1 MDERASGRNCEVPP
15 FSLSPTPPFPI
26 AHTQTMPDTIEVFDT
41 TLRDGTQGEHVT
53 LSARDKVRIARRLD
67 AFGIDVIEGGWPG
80 SNPKDQA
87 FFDDARTE
95 EWPHAAICAFGSTRH
110 ASNAPADDPNLQA
123 LIEAETDVVSIFG
136 KSWTLHVEQALG
148 VSRETNLDLI
158 RSSVAF
164 LREHGKRVI
173 YDAEHFFD
181 GHADNP
187 DYALRTLR
195 AAAEAGADTLVL
207 CDTNGGSLPHD
218 IYEVTAAVHDE
229 FDTTLGIHAHDDG
242 GCAVAN
248 SLAAVRAGARH
259 VQGTI
264 NGLGERCGNADLCA
278 VIPDLQL
285 KMGVECVDAGQLDAL
300 VDLSR
305 FTNEVANLDP
315 DDGAAYVGR
324 SAFTHKGGVHV
335 SAVMKEPSTYE
346 HVEPKA
352 VGNRRRALV
361 SDLSGRSNIQYKAEE
376 LGIDLASDDAA
387 QAVERIKE
395 LEHLGYE
402 FQGAEASFELLL
414 RTLQDEV
421 PDFFEMDRMRV
432 WSGQD
437 DDGEQTVEASLAL
450 TVQDER
456 TLSVAE
462 GKGPVDALS
471 NAMREAL
478 HSFYPSLD
486 AVRLSDYKVRVLTP
500 QDGTAATV
508 RVLIEHSDGTS
519 TWNTVGVSE
528 NILDASWQALADGLR
543 YALFHSTL
551 SADADRSQEPA
562 VSA

>member
-1 MDERASGRNCEVPP
+1 M
-15 FSLSPTPPFPI
+15 PTL
-26 AHTQTMPDTIEVFDT
+26 ELFDT

-53 LSARDKVRIARRLD
+53 LSARDKMRIARRLD

-80 SNPKDQA
+80 SNPTDQA
-87 FFDDARTE
+87 FFEAARGET
-95 EWPHAAICAFGSTRH
+95 WSHTSICAFGSTRH
-110 ASNAPADDPNLQA
+110 ASNAPSEDANLQA
-123 LIEAETDVVSIFG
+123 LIEADTDVVSIFG

-181 GHADNP
+181 GFADHP
-187 DYALRTLR
+187 AYALRTLR

-218 IYEVTAAVHDE
+218 IYDVTAAVYED
-229 FDTTLGIHAHDDG
+229 FDTTLGIHAHNDG

-285 KMGVECVDAGQLDAL
+285 KWAL
-300 VDLSR
+300 SASIRTGSTTWSTSPGLPTRWPTSTR
-305 FTNEVANLDP
+305 TTARRTS
-315 DDGAAYVGR
+315 GR

-335 SAVMKEPSTYE
+335 SAVMEAPSTYE
-346 HVEPKA
+346 HVEPNV

-361 SDLSGRSNIQYKAEE
+361 SDLSGRSNIQYKADEM
-376 LGIDLASDDAA
+376 GIDLGSNAAA

-421 PDFFEMDRMRV
+421 PDFFGLDRMRV

-437 DDGEQTVEASLAL
+437 DEAQTVEASLAL

-456 TLSVAE
+456 TLAVAE
-462 GKGPVDALS
+462 GNGPVDALS
-471 NAMREAL
+471 NAMREGL
-478 HSFYPSLD
+478 FSFYPSLD
-486 AVRLSDYKVRVLTP
+486 GVRLSDYKVRVLTP

-508 RVLIEHSDGTS
+508 RVLIEHGDGAR

-528 NILDASWQALADGLR
+528 NILDASWQALADGMR
-543 YALFHSTL
+543 YALFHAAPTPTAGPAPDPAASDPAA
-551 SADADRSQEPA
+551 SA
-562 VSA
+562 

>member
-1 MDERASGRNCEVPP
+1 
-15 FSLSPTPPFPI
+15 
-26 AHTQTMPDTIEVFDT
+26 MPDTIEVFDT

-53 LSARDKVRIARRLD
+53 LSARDKMRIARRLD

-87 FFDDARTE
+87 FFENARTE
-95 EWPHAAICAFGSTRH
+95 EWPHASICAFGSTRH
-110 ASNAPADDPNLQA
+110 ASNVPSEDANLQA
-123 LIEAETDVVSIFG
+123 LIEAATDVVSIFG

-181 GHADNP
+181 GFADHP
-187 DYALRTLR
+187 EYALRTLR

-218 IYEVTAAVHDE
+218 IYDVTAAVYED
-229 FDTTLGIHAHDDG
+229 FDTTLGIHAHNDG

-285 KMGVECVDAGQLDAL
+285 KMGVDCVPPDQLDDL

-315 DDGAAYVGR
+315 DDGAPYVGR
-324 SAFTHKGGVHV
+324 SACTHKGGVHV
-335 SAVMKEPSTYE
+335 SAVMEAPSTYE
-346 HVEPKA
+346 HVEPNV

-376 LGIDLASDDAA
+376 MGIDLGSDAAA

-421 PDFFEMDRMRV
+421 PDFFSLDRMRV

-437 DDGEQTVEASLAL
+437 DETQTVEASLAL

-456 TLSVAE
+456 TLAVAE
-462 GKGPVDALS
+462 GNGPVDALS
-471 NAMREAL
+471 NAMREGL
-478 HSFYPSLD
+478 LSFYPSLD
-486 AVRLSDYKVRVLTP
+486 GVRLSDYKVRVLTP

-508 RVLIEHSDGTS
+508 RVLIEHGDGAR

-528 NILDASWQALADGLR
+528 NILDASWQALADGMR
-543 YALFHSTL
+543 YALFHTAPTPTARPAPDPAA
-551 SADADRSQEPA
+551 SA
-562 VSA
+562 

>member
-1 MDERASGRNCEVPP
+1 MN
-15 FSLSPTPPFPI
+15 
-26 AHTQTMPDTIEVFDT
+26 IELFDT

-53 LSARDKVRIARRLD
+53 LSARDKVRIAQKLD

-87 FFDDARTE
+87 FFEQAKEE
-95 EWPHAAICAFGSTRH
+95 EWSHASICAFGSTRH
-110 ASNAPADDPNLQA
+110 ASNAPAEDPNLQA

-148 VSRETNLDLI
+148 VSLETNLELI

-164 LREHGKRVI
+164 LRDHGKRVI

-181 GHADNP
+181 GYADDP
-187 DYALRTLR
+187 EYALQTLR
-195 AAAEAGADTLVL
+195 AAEAAGADTLVL

-218 IYEVTAAVHDE
+218 VHRVTSTVHDAV
-229 FDTTLGIHAHDDG
+229 DTTLGVHAHNDG

-259 VQGTI
+259 VQGTV
-264 NGLGERCGNADLCA
+264 NGLGERCGNADLCT

-285 KMGVECVDAGQLDAL
+285 KMGYECVSDEQLETL
-300 VDLSR
+300 SDLSR

-315 DDGAAYVGR
+315 NDGAPYVGR

-346 HVEPKA
+346 HVEPEA

-361 SDLSGRSNIQYKAEE
+361 SDLSGRSNIRYKAEE
-376 LGIDLASDDAA
+376 LGIDLGSDSAA
-387 QAVERIKE
+387 EAVERIKE

-414 RTLQDEV
+414 RTIQGDV
-421 PDFFEMDRMRV
+421 PDFFELERMRV

-437 DDGEQTVEASLAL
+437 EAGDQTVEASLAL
-450 TVQDER
+450 TVQDQR
-456 TLSVAE
+456 RLAVAE
-462 GKGPVDALS
+462 GNGPVDALS
-471 NAMREAL
+471 NALRDGLET
-478 HSFYPSLD
+478 FYPHLD
-486 AVRLSDYKVRVLTP
+486 AMHLTDYKVRVLTP

-508 RVLIEHSDGTS
+508 RVLIEHGNGTD
-519 TWNTVGVSE
+519 TWNTVGVSA

-543 YALFHSTL
+543 YYLLHST
-551 SADADRSQEPA
+551 AEDASPA
-562 VSA
+562 STTAPVQAASSES

>member
-1 MDERASGRNCEVPP
+1 
-15 FSLSPTPPFPI
+15 
-26 AHTQTMPDTIEVFDT
+26 MPTIELFDT

-53 LSARDKVRIARRLD
+53 LSARDKIRIAEKLD

-87 FFDDARTE
+87 FFEQAKDRDWT
-95 EWPHAAICAFGSTRH
+95 HASICAFGSTRH

-123 LIEAETDVVSIFG
+123 LIQAETDVVSIFG
-136 KSWTLHVEQALG
+136 KSWTLHVKQALG
-148 VSRETNLDLI
+148 IELETNLDLI

-164 LREHGKRVI
+164 LRKHGKRVI

-181 GHADNP
+181 GYADHP
-187 DYALRTLR
+187 AYALKTLR

-218 IYEVTAAVHDE
+218 IHDVTATVHE
-229 FDTTLGIHAHDDG
+229 AFDTTLGVHAHNDG

-278 VIPDLQL
+278 VVPDLQL
-285 KMGVECVDAGQLDAL
+285 KMDYECVDGEQLANL
-300 VDLSR
+300 ADLSR
-305 FTNEVANLDP
+305 FTNEIANLDP
-315 DDGAAYVGR
+315 VDGAPYVGR

-346 HVEPKA
+346 HVEPNA

-361 SDLSGRSNIQYKAEE
+361 SDLSGRSNIRYKAEE
-376 LGIDLASDDAA
+376 LGIELGSESASK
-387 QAVERIKE
+387 AVDRIKE

-414 RTLQDEV
+414 RTIQNEV
-421 PDFFEMDRMRV
+421 PDFFDLDRMRV

-450 TVQDER
+450 CVQDQR
-456 TLSVAE
+456 RLAVAE
-462 GKGPVDALS
+462 GNGPVDALS
-471 NAMREAL
+471 NAMRDGLET
-478 HSFYPSLD
+478 FYPPLD
-486 AVRLSDYKVRVLTP
+486 AVRLTDYKVRVLTP

-508 RVLIEHSDGTS
+508 RVLIEHSDGPE
-519 TWNTVGVSE
+519 TWNTVGVSS

-543 YALFHSTL
+543 YFLLHSTAEDG
-551 SADADRSQEPA
+551 STASTTAPVQP
-562 VSA
+562 VSSES

>member
-1 MDERASGRNCEVPP
+1 
-15 FSLSPTPPFPI
+15 
-26 AHTQTMPDTIEVFDT
+26 MPAIELFDT

-67 AFGIDVIEGGWPG
+67 AFGIDVIEGAWPG

-87 FFDDARTE
+87 FFDDARDE

-110 ASNAPADDPNLQA
+110 ASSAPADDPNLQA
-123 LIEAETDVVSIFG
+123 L
-136 KSWTLHVEQALG
+136 G
-148 VSRETNLDLI
+148 VSLETSLDLI

-181 GHADNP
+181 GYADDP

-218 IYEVTAAVHDE
+218 IREVTAAVHDA
-229 FDTTLGIHAHDDG
+229 FDPTLGIHAHDDG

-278 VIPDLQL
+278 IIPDLQL
-285 KMGVECVDAGQLDAL
+285 KMGFECVDADQLDDL

-305 FTNEVANLDP
+305 FTNEMANLDP
-315 DDGAAYVGR
+315 DDGAPYVGR

-346 HVEPKA
+346 HVAPET

-376 LGIDLASDDAA
+376 LGIELESDAAA
-387 QAVERIKE
+387 QAVDRIKE

-414 RTLQDEV
+414 RTIQDEV
-421 PDFFEMDRMRV
+421 PDFFGLDRMRV

-437 DDGEQTVEASLAL
+437 GAGEQTVEASLAL

-456 TLSVAE
+456 TLAVAE

-471 NAMREAL
+471 NAMRKGL
-478 HSFYPSLD
+478 LPFYPSLD
-486 AVRLSDYKVRVLTP
+486 GVRLTDYKVRVLTP
-500 QDGTAATV
+500 QEGTAATV

-543 YALFHSTL
+543 YALFHSA
-551 SADADRSQEPA
+551 SNAKVEESQEPA

>member
-1 MDERASGRNCEVPP
+1 MGERVSGRNCEVPP
-15 FSLSPTPPFPI
+15 FPLSPTPPFPI

-285 KMGVECVDAGQLDAL
+285 KMDFECVEPDRLDDL
-300 VDLSR
+300 VDLAR

-315 DDGAAYVGR
+315 DDGAPYVGR

-335 SAVMKEPSTYE
+335 SAVMEAPSTYE
-346 HVEPKA
+346 HVEPNV

-376 LGIDLASDDAA
+376 MGIDLGSDAAA

-421 PDFFEMDRMRV
+421 PDFFSLDRMRV

-437 DDGEQTVEASLAL
+437 DETQTVEASLAL

-456 TLSVAE
+456 TLAVAE
-462 GKGPVDALS
+462 GNGPVDALS
-471 NAMREAL
+471 NAMREGL
-478 HSFYPSLD
+478 LSFYPSLD
-486 AVRLSDYKVRVLTP
+486 GVRLSDYKVRVLTP

-508 RVLIEHSDGTS
+508 RVLIEHGDGAR

-528 NILDASWQALADGLR
+528 NILDASWQALADGMR
-543 YALFHSTL
+543 YALFHTAPTPTARPAPDPAA
-551 SADADRSQEPA
+551 SA
-562 VSA
+562 

>member
-1 MDERASGRNCEVPP
+1 MADP
-15 FSLSPTPPFPI
+15 
-26 AHTQTMPDTIEVFDT
+26 IEVFDT

-53 LSARDKVRIARRLD
+53 LSARDKIRIARKLD

-87 FFDDARTE
+87 FFDRSQDET
-95 EWPHAAICAFGSTRH
+95 WSHTSVCAFGSTRH
-110 ASNAPADDPNLQA
+110 AANAPAEDPNLQA
-123 LIEAETDVVSIFG
+123 LIQAETDVVSIFG

-158 RSSVAF
+158 RSSVSF

-181 GHADNP
+181 GYADNP
-187 DYALRTLR
+187 EYALKTLR

-218 IYEVTAAVHDE
+218 IHAVTATVRDDVDA
-229 FDTTLGIHAHDDG
+229 TLGVHAHNDG

-248 SLAAVRAGARH
+248 TLAAVRAGARH

-278 VIPDLQL
+278 VLPDLQL
-285 KMGVECVDAGQLDAL
+285 KMGYDCVAEENLGELA
-300 VDLSR
+300 DLSR

-315 DDGAAYVGR
+315 DDGAPYVGR

-346 HVEPKA
+346 HVAPES

-361 SDLSGRSNIQYKAEE
+361 SDLSGKSNIRYKAEE
-376 LGIDLASDDAA
+376 MGLDLDADAA
-387 QAVERIKE
+387 ADAVERIKE

-414 RTLQDEV
+414 RTIQNDV
-421 PDFFEMDRMRV
+421 PDFFALERMRV
-432 WSGQD
+432 WSGRD
-437 DDGEQTVEASLAL
+437 EDGDQTVEASLAL
-450 TVQDER
+450 TVQEQR
-456 TLSVAE
+456 RLAVAE
-462 GKGPVDALS
+462 GNGPVDALS
-471 NAMREAL
+471 NALRDGLET
-478 HSFYPSLD
+478 FYPHLD
-486 AVRLSDYKVRVLTP
+486 TVRLTDYKVRVLTP

-508 RVLIEHSDGTS
+508 RVLIEHGNGTD

-543 YALFHSTL
+543 YYLLHSPSEETSS
-551 SADADRSQEPA
+551 SAEAAPVQAASPE
-562 VSA
+562 S

>member
-1 MDERASGRNCEVPP
+1 
-15 FSLSPTPPFPI
+15 
-26 AHTQTMPDTIEVFDT
+26 MPTIELFDT

-53 LSARDKVRIARRLD
+53 LSARDKVRIAHELD

-87 FFDDARTE
+87 FFDRARNET
-95 EWPHAAICAFGSTRH
+95 WQHTAVCAFGSTRH
-110 ASNAPADDPNLQA
+110 ASHAPADDPNLQA
-123 LIEAETDVVSIFG
+123 LIAADTDVVSIFG

-148 VSRETNLDLI
+148 VSLETNLDLI

-181 GHADNP
+181 GYADHP
-187 DYALRTLR
+187 EYARRTLR

-218 IYEVTAAVHDE
+218 IHDVTVAIRDEVDA
-229 FDTTLGIHAHDDG
+229 TLGIHAHNDG

-248 SLAAVRAGARH
+248 TLAAVRGGARH

-264 NGLGERCGNADLCA
+264 NGLGERCGNADLCSI
-278 VIPDLQL
+278 IPDLQL
-285 KMGVECVDAGQLDAL
+285 KMGYECVDEEQLAEL
-300 VDLSR
+300 SDLSR

-315 DDGAAYVGR
+315 VDGAPYVGR
-324 SAFTHKGGVHV
+324 SAFAHKGGVHV

-346 HVEPKA
+346 HVEPSA

-361 SDLSGRSNIQYKAEE
+361 SDLSGRSNIQYKADE
-376 LGIDLASDDAA
+376 LGIELESNAAA
-387 QAVERIKE
+387 QAVDRIKE

-414 RTLQDEV
+414 RTIQDEV
-421 PDFFEMDRMRV
+421 PDFFTLDRMRV
-432 WSGQD
+432 WSGRED
-437 DDGEQTVEASLAL
+437 AGEQTVEASLAL
-450 TVQDER
+450 TVQEER
-456 TLSVAE
+456 TLAVAE
-462 GKGPVDALS
+462 GNGPVDALS
-471 NAMREAL
+471 NAMRDGLET
-478 HSFYPSLD
+478 FYPHLD

-508 RVLIEHSDGTS
+508 RVLIEHSNGTEA
-519 TWNTVGVSE
+519 WNTVGVSA

-543 YALFHSTL
+543 YVLLHSTTEKAPIA
-551 SADADRSQEPA
+551 SGDANVQTAPSDA
-562 VSA
+562 

>member
-1 MDERASGRNCEVPP
+1 
-15 FSLSPTPPFPI
+15 
-26 AHTQTMPDTIEVFDT
+26 MPDTIEVFDT

-53 LSARDKVRIARRLD
+53 LSARDKMRIARRLD

-87 FFDDARTE
+87 FFEQAKDA
-95 EWPHAAICAFGSTRH
+95 EWPHASICAFGSTRH
-110 ASNAPADDPNLQA
+110 AANPPSDDDNLQA
-123 LIEAETDVVSIFG
+123 LIEADTDVVSIFG

-148 VSRETNLDLI
+148 VSLETNLDLI

-164 LREHGKRVI
+164 LREHGTRVI

-181 GHADNP
+181 GYADDP
-187 DYALRTLR
+187 EYARRTLR

-207 CDTNGGSLPHD
+207 CDTNGGSLPHTVH
-218 IYEVTAAVHDE
+218 EVTATIHDE
-229 FDTTLGIHAHDDG
+229 LDATLGVHAHNDG

-285 KMGVECVDAGQLDAL
+285 KMDFECVPPDQLDAL

-315 DDGAAYVGR
+315 DDGAPYVGR

-346 HVEPKA
+346 HVVPEA

-361 SDLSGRSNIQYKAEE
+361 SDLSGRSNIRYKAEE
-376 LGIDLASDDAA
+376 LGIDLGSDDAA

-414 RTLQDEV
+414 RTIQDEM
-421 PDFFEMDRMRV
+421 PDFFGLDRMRV

-450 TVQDER
+450 TVQDQR
-456 TLSVAE
+456 TLAVAE

-478 HSFYPSLD
+478 HSFYPSLN

-519 TWNTVGVSE
+519 TWNTVGVSA

-543 YALFHSTL
+543 YALFHSAVEAAPGQTQESVA
-551 SADADRSQEPA
+551 SA
-562 VSA
+562 

>member
-1 MDERASGRNCEVPP
+1 MTVE
-15 FSLSPTPPFPI
+15 L
-26 AHTQTMPDTIEVFDT
+26 FDT

-53 LSARDKVRIARRLD
+53 LSARDKVRIAQKLD

-87 FFDDARTE
+87 FFE
-95 EWPHAAICAFGSTRH
+95 EAQSMDWDHTSICAFGSTRH
-110 ASNAPADDPNLQA
+110 ASYAPDDDPNLAA
-123 LIEAETDVVSIFG
+123 LINAETDVVCIFG
-136 KSWTLHVEQALG
+136 KSWTLHVEQALDIPL
-148 VSRETNLDLI
+148 EENLDLI

-181 GHADNP
+181 GYADNP
-187 DYALRTLR
+187 EYALKTLR
-195 AAAEAGADTLVL
+195 AAAGAGADTLVL

-218 IYEVTAAVHDE
+218 IHDVTSTVQGEVDTA
-229 FDTTLGIHAHDDG
+229 LGIHAHNDG

-264 NGLGERCGNADLCA
+264 NGLGERCGNADLCS

-285 KMGVECVDAGQLDAL
+285 KMDVDCVSDEQLATL
-300 VDLSR
+300 ADLSR

-324 SAFTHKGGVHV
+324 SAFTHKGGIHV

-346 HVEPKA
+346 HVEPEA

-361 SDLSGRSNIQYKAEE
+361 SDLSGKSNIRYKAEE
-376 LGIDLASDDAA
+376 LGIDLGSEDAA

-414 RTLQDEV
+414 RTIQGDV
-421 PDFFEMDRMRV
+421 ADFFELDRMRV

-437 DDGEQTVEASLAL
+437 DDGDQTVEASLAFC
-450 TVQDER
+450 VQDQR
-456 TLSVAE
+456 TLAVAE
-462 GKGPVDALS
+462 GNGPVDALS
-471 NAMREAL
+471 SAMRDGLE
-478 HSFYPSLD
+478 SFYPHLD
-486 AVRLSDYKVRVLTP
+486 AVHLTDYKVRVLTP

-508 RVLIEHSDGTS
+508 RVLIEHSDGS
-519 TWNTVGVSE
+519 ETWNTVGVSS
-528 NILDASWQALADGLR
+528 NILDASWQALADGVR
-543 YALFHSTL
+543 YYLLHAPEEASTPD
-551 SADADRSQEPA
+551 SADLATTS
-562 VSA
+562 S

>member
-1 MDERASGRNCEVPP
+1 MADS
-15 FSLSPTPPFPI
+15 
-26 AHTQTMPDTIEVFDT
+26 IELFDT

-53 LSARDKVRIARRLD
+53 LSARDKVRIAQKLD
-67 AFGIDVIEGGWPG
+67 AFGMDVIEGGWPG

-87 FFDDARTE
+87 FFEQAKDHDWA
-95 EWPHAAICAFGSTRH
+95 HASICAFGSTRH

-123 LIEAETDVVSIFG
+123 LIDAETDVVSIFG

-148 VSRETNLDLI
+148 IERETNLDLI

-164 LREHGKRVI
+164 LRDNGKRVI

-181 GHADNP
+181 GYADNP
-187 DYALRTLR
+187 AYALKTLR

-218 IYEVTAAVHDE
+218 IHDVTATVHE
-229 FDTTLGIHAHDDG
+229 AFDMTLGVHAHNDG

-285 KMGVECVDAGQLDAL
+285 KMDYECVAEEQLADLA
-300 VDLSR
+300 DLSR
-305 FTNEVANLDP
+305 FTNEIANLDP
-315 DDGAAYVGR
+315 VDGAPYVGR

-346 HVEPKA
+346 HVEPET

-361 SDLSGRSNIQYKAEE
+361 SDLSGRSNIRYKAEE
-376 LGIDLASDDAA
+376 LGIELGSESASE
-387 QAVERIKE
+387 AVERIKE

-414 RTLQDEV
+414 RTIQDEV
-421 PDFFEMDRMRV
+421 PSFFNLDRMRV

-450 TVQDER
+450 CVQDQR
-456 TLSVAE
+456 RLAVAE
-462 GKGPVDALS
+462 GNGPVDALS
-471 NAMREAL
+471 NAMRDGLE
-478 HSFYPSLD
+478 SFYPPLD
-486 AVRLSDYKVRVLTP
+486 AVRLTDYKVRVLTP

-508 RVLIEHSDGTS
+508 RVLIEHSDGPE
-519 TWNTVGVSE
+519 TWNTVGVSS

-543 YALFHSTL
+543 YFLLHST
-551 SADADRSQEPA
+551 AEDASPTSTTAPVQAASSE
-562 VSA
+562 S